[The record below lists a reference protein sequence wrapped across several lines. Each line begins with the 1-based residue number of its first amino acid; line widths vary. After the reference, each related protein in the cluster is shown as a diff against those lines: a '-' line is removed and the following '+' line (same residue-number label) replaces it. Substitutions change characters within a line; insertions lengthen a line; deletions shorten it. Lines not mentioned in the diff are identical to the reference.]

1 MKRRKAMLPFGRTT
15 KKTFSDQERGRKA
28 PFKTME
34 FLEYQTESRRT
45 AIYPDAGNNMAY
57 PVLGLCGEAGEVA
70 EKVKKVMR
78 DKGGYF
84 DHESRAA
91 IKKELGD
98 VLWYVAQIVS
108 ELNFDMNE
116 VAQSNLDKLHDRM
129 KRGKIKGDGD
139 NR

>member
-1 MKRRKAMLPFGRTT
+1 
-15 KKTFSDQERGRKA
+15 
-28 PFKTME
+28 ME
-34 FLEYQTESRRT
+34 FLEYQNESRRT
-45 AIYPDAGNNMAY
+45 AIYPDAGNNMSY

-84 DHESRAA
+84 DHDSRAA

-98 VLWYVAQIVS
+98 VLWYVSQIAS

-116 VAQSNLDKLHDRM
+116 IAQSNLDKLYDRM

-139 NR
+139 DR